1 MKRFCLFLSGCLLM
15 ALQSLAA
22 PLFNP
27 GSGVVEYNA
36 YKPFADRPVKIHYYF
51 PETADPATAQV
62 LMLIPGAGRDAGPLL
77 NAVREKLGKV
87 NVIAFSLEFPAATYP
102 VREYQEVGIRDQDG
116 NLKKTADRTVQLPD
130 RIFLF
135 IKEHSAI
142 QARRYDMIGHSA
154 GGQFIHRFLLFH
166 DSPYV
171 DRAVVGAPGW
181 FTFPYPSLPYPYG
194 LKGTDRA
201 SDKVIARFLQK
212 KMILQV
218 GALDTDRGG
227 VLRKTPEADAQGI
240 NRLDRARTFF
250 AYLRGEAQRRGVPF
264 GWTYCE
270 VPGVGHSS
278 GQMATYA
285 METLYCAGEGNT
297 VFDPYSDW
305 TSMAGTVPVRYHVR
319 NEWLH
324 RYDTAVE
331 ALGAPSDGEA
341 DCDVL
346 LLGSSSIVLW
356 NTVAEDLAPLKTV
369 RRGYGGS
376 TLRDQLL
383 YFDQLTAGF
392 HPKAVVIY
400 CDNDLCGNEDDLT
413 PLQYCDLYR
422 IFCGRLR
429 EVFPEAQLYLL
440 SIKYAPLQKNTWGKK
455 AIANELLREYAQ
467 TEHGIHY
474 VDVTTPMLSPEGQ
487 AQDEYFAGDSLHLSP
502 KGYAVWTS
510 VLRPMLNSSRPK
522 N

>member
-1 MKRFCLFLSGCLLM
+1 MKRFFLFLSCCLLT
-15 ALQSLAA
+15 ALPSLAA
-22 PLFNP
+22 PLFQP
-27 GSGVVEYNA
+27 GSGVVEYSA
-36 YKPFADRPVKIHYYF
+36 YKPFSDRPVKIHYYF

-77 NAVREKLGKV
+77 KAVQEKLDKV
-87 NVIAFSLEFPAATYP
+87 NVIAFSLEFPEATYP
-102 VREYQEVGIRDQDG
+102 VRDYQEVGIRDQDG
-116 NLKKTADRTVQLPD
+116 KLKKAADRTVQLPD

-135 IKEHSAI
+135 IKEHSSI

-181 FTFPYPSLPYPYG
+181 FTFPDPSLPYPYG
-194 LKGTDRA
+194 LQGTDRM
-201 SDKVIARFLQK
+201 SDKVIARFLGK

-250 AYLRGEAQRRGVPF
+250 AYLRRQAQRLAVPLS
-264 GWTYCE
+264 WTYCE
-270 VPGVGHSS
+270 VPGVGHNS
-278 GQMATYA
+278 GQMAVYA
-285 METLYCAGEGNT
+285 METLYCPGEGNA
-297 VFDPYSDW
+297 VFDTFGSR
-305 TSMAGTVPVRYHVR
+305 TSMAGSVPVRYMA
-319 NEWLH
+319 ETDWLH
-324 RYDTAVE
+324 RYDQEVE
-331 ALGAPSDGEA
+331 ALKAPSAAEA

-356 NTVAEDLAPLKTV
+356 HTVAEDLAPLKTV

-383 YFDQLTAGF
+383 YFDRLTAGY
-392 HPKAVVIY
+392 HPKSVVIY
-400 CDNDLCGNEDDLT
+400 CDNDLCGNDDDLT

-422 IFCGRLR
+422 VFCGRLR
-429 EVFPEAQLYLL
+429 EVFPEAQFYLL
-440 SIKYAPLQKNTWGKK
+440 SIKYAPLQKNTWEKK
-455 AIANELLREYAQ
+455 AIANELLKEYAQ
-467 TEHGIHY
+467 SERGIHF
-474 VDVTTPMLSPEGQ
+474 VDVTTPMLDENGQ
-487 AQDEYFAGDSLHLSP
+487 AQDEYFAGDALHLSP

-510 VLRPMLNSSRPK
+510 VLRPLLNRARPR